1 MADPSPTAPDM
12 NPRLFKKLDLSV
24 VIATPSRDYVIYCAI
39 FTNLLRKSVPRWKVG
54 KKLEGSATLDKFFA
68 LCSEPEAIQGLKS
81 LRVCWLAH

>member
-1 MADPSPTAPDM
+1 M

-39 FTNLLRKSVPRWKVG
+39 FTNLQCKSVPRWKVG
-54 KKLEGSATLDKFFA
+54 KKLQGSATLGAFFA
-68 LCSEPEAIQGLKS
+68 ICSDPEGVKGLKS